1 MYQATEMAQNN
12 FKRMRELLE
21 ELRVSLEKQ
30 EEENNQMQFR
40 MFALRD
46 QNEKLRK
53 ERQDL
58 RVQNA
63 QLVARIA
70 ELSRRN
76 SVANSPPKPT
86 KYVSLAR

>member
-1 MYQATEMAQNN
+1 MSRKN
-12 FKRMRELLE
+12 FKRMGQLLD
-21 ELRVSLEKQ
+21 ELRVSMEKV
-30 EEENNQMQFR
+30 EEENSQMQFR
-40 MFALRD
+40 MYALRD

-70 ELSRRN
+70 QLSRKH
-76 SVANSPPKPT
+76 SITNSPQKPL
-86 KYVSLAR
+86 KYVSRAQ

>member
-1 MYQATEMAQNN
+1 MSRQN
-12 FKRMRELLE
+12 FRKMVELLD
-21 ELRVSLEKQ
+21 ELRLSMEKV

-70 ELSRRN
+70 QLSRKN
-76 SVANSPPKPT
+76 SISNSPPKPT
-86 KYVSLAR
+86 KYVSLAQ

>member
-1 MYQATEMAQNN
+1 MAKKN
-12 FKRMRELLE
+12 FRRMGELLD
-21 ELRVSLEKQ
+21 ELRVSMEKL
-30 EEENNQMQFR
+30 EEENNQMEFR

-76 SVANSPPKPT
+76 SVNANSPQKPT
-86 KYVSLAR
+86 KYVNLAQ